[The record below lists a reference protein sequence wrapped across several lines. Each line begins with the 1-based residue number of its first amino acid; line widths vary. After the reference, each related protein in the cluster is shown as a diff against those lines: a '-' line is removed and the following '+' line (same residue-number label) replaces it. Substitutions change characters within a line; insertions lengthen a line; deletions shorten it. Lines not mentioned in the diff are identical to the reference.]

1 MSAPLLRAGA
11 LHHVGIAV
19 PSLAPAIAFYR
30 DTLGYEIGDEHVMI
44 EQRVR
49 VVFASRGESRIELLE
64 PTDEDSGVARFVA
77 ERGRAAMHHL
87 CFEVDDLAS
96 SLERLAVAGVELVDR
111 TPRRGVEGL
120 VAFLHPRAADG
131 VLVELI
137 ELRR

>member
-1 MSAPLLRAGA
+1 MSEPLLRAGA

-19 PSLAPAIAFYR
+19 PSLGPAIAFYR
-30 DTLGYEIGDEHVMI
+30 DTLGYEIGPQHLMA

-49 VVFASRGESRIELLE
+49 IVFASRGDSRIELLE
-64 PTDEDSGVARFVA
+64 PTDTDSGVARFVA
-77 ERGRAAMHHL
+77 ERGRGTLHHV
-87 CFEVDDLAS
+87 CFEVEDIAS
-96 SLERLAVAGVELVDR
+96 SLDRLASAGVELIDR
-111 TPRRGVEGL
+111 APRRGIEGH